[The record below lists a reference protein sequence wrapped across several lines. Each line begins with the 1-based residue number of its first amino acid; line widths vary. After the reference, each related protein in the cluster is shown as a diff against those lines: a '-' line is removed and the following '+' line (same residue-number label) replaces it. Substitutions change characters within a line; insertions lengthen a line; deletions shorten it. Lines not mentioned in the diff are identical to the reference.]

1 MSDLPRRRRSGLS
14 GHRDFR
20 SLWIADTVSQFGVQV
35 SVLAMPLVAVLYLH
49 AGPPAVGVLVA
60 MEFLGSLLIGL
71 PAGVWCD
78 RRRRRPIM
86 VCADLVRAGLLASVP
101 LAAWCDALTI
111 WQLYA
116 VALAQGFATVFF
128 DVAYQSYLPTLI
140 QPGDLVEGNT
150 KLQAS
155 ASVAQMAGPSVAGVL
170 VQVLT
175 APLAITANA
184 VSFGLSGLFIAN
196 IRQTEPAPSR
206 PEKPRLLRDVREGL
220 GLVLRDPI
228 LRALAGATAV
238 VNLFMSVFAAVITT
252 FLAHDLRLSAGL
264 IGVLMTAG
272 SAGGLAGALAAPGL
286 IRRVGLARGVWLPP
300 LVGLPLG
307 LLVPLTHGGIG
318 LIAFVVGWFGCS
330 FAIVAYNIAQ
340 VSLRQTL
347 CPAGALGRMNA
358 TMRFLTWG
366 VMPLGALLG
375 GALGAGVGA
384 RTTLGAAQLGELLVP
399 LVLIASPLRRI
410 RELPAGEPEP
420 TPSRDREPSAVDG
433 VRQPVAQGGHPSG
446 SG

>member
-1 MSDLPRRRRSGLS
+1 MSDLPRRRRTGLS

-35 SVLAMPLVAVLYLH
+35 SVLAMPLVAVLYLGS
-49 AGPPAVGVLVA
+49 GPQAVGLLIA

-78 RRRRRPIM
+78 RARRRPIM

-101 LAAWCDALTI
+101 IAAWCGALTI

-140 QPGDLVEGNT
+140 DPGHLVEGNT

-175 APLAITANA
+175 APAAIMANA

-196 IRQTEPAPSR
+196 IRQAEPAPSR
-206 PEKPRLLRDVREGL
+206 PEKPRLLREVGEGVR
-220 GLVLRDPI
+220 LVLRDPI
-228 LRALAGATAV
+228 LRAIAAATAV
-238 VNLFMSVFAAVITT
+238 VNLFMAVFAAVITE
-252 FLAHDLRLSAGL
+252 FLARDLGLSAGL

-272 SAGGLAGALAAPGL
+272 STGGLAGAFAAPGL
-286 IRRVGLARGVWLPP
+286 IRRVGHARGVWLP
-300 LVGLPLG
+300 LVVGVPLG
-307 LLVPLTHGGIG
+307 LLVPLTYDGTG
-318 LIAFVVGWFGCS
+318 LIAFVIGWFGCS
-330 FAIVAYNIAQ
+330 FAIVGYNIAQ

-347 CPAGALGRMNA
+347 CPPGALGRMTA

-375 GALGAGVGA
+375 GALGAGLGA
-384 RTTLGAAQLGELLVP
+384 RPTLWTAQLGELLVP
-399 LVLIASPLRRI
+399 LILLASPLRRI
-410 RELPAGEPEP
+410 RDLPAAEQEP
-420 TPSRDREPSAVDG
+420 D
-433 VRQPVAQGGHPSG
+433 PSG
-446 SG
+446 DMTLAAANSGARHGG